1 MTSLIINS
9 TILPPTDNEIA
20 NEEHED
26 YEYHHVTHPPVVSS
40 LAHVFNPF
48 HAASEK
54 TSGRIKFLI
63 LQSGIE
69 TERWNGNGTHHC
81 AQESV
86 LSSHLISNINR
97 ELCEHHMTIILLI

>member
-26 YEYHHVTHPPVVSS
+26 YEYHHVTHPPIVSS

-69 TERWNGNGTHHC
+69 TERGGMGMGLTIVPKNLFCPLTSSPISI
-81 AQESV
+81 ESCV
-86 LSSHLISNINR
+86 NI
-97 ELCEHHMTIILLI
+97 T